1 MTTNFMSY
9 DFGSLFFRLPYVVRM
24 SNKSNSFESDLLYFQ
39 KGPVPYKADYIWIYR
54 VSMQT

>member
-1 MTTNFMSY
+1 
-9 DFGSLFFRLPYVVRM
+9 M

-39 KGPVPYKADYIWIYR
+39 KGPFRTKADYIWIYR